1 MHKNI
6 IYIIGMAVA
15 LAACSSEDSITGDG
29 TLSGNG
35 KTPLPIH
42 ATLSTGSSVTR
53 AAGETF
59 VEGDELL
66 TYIRH
71 VTGGTKGSYTT
82 TTADQAPQLVTL
94 TKGSAGMT
102 VKDGAPDETTDLTA
116 TYTNT
121 SSTTTTGLYWDDFSA
136 GAKGDATD
144 LRTDGHGLQSYYG
157 YCYNGGTPST
167 TLTKET
173 GVLGWTVETDQS
185 TAAAVQHSDLL
196 WSAEQEKV
204 AYGHKDSRDDGTRSG
219 LTIPYTHAMSEV
231 TVTIK
236 AGSTFAGSTPFTST
250 TLTLNQMNTVATLT
264 APTKAYSST
273 TPANITMFAEAYD
286 TPLER
291 KFTAIVAPGTK
302 LKEGEKLLDIN
313 NADGNHYKVDISGTG
328 TGEMLY
334 DSKWAD
340 GHAVAEEGGKSY
352 IQTKPG
358 YNYHLD
364 ITIDK
369 TVVTVR
375 ATLQDWQEVDATGT
389 AKPDFAKDLTVTTA
403 GHTFTNGST
412 FSLFRLA
419 HSDASDEAAEREN
432 TAYEFAT
439 VPAYN
444 NSTSKWENTPVIY
457 WPDASTKYYF
467 RALATHVSGTAQP
480 WGIAKI
486 GSIAPAEAPSFTITH
501 STGPD
506 VLWGTTPAHNE
517 IAGDPI
523 TYNYTK
529 GAAIDPR
536 TDDVPIE
543 FIHAMSKVT
552 FKLETD
558 GTDGSD
564 IQPTNAKVNLASAN
578 ISISNLYVGSGTIKL
593 EDGSIE
599 PSGVKTADNAITGT
613 ATETDADDKPAS
625 TTTTIAELKV
635 LPQTIGDE
643 SVITITLPN
652 QSSAVY
658 KLQLNKCVVTG
669 GTTPITK
676 WESNKNYVYTI
687 RITKEEIQ
695 FRALVKDW
703 ENTEGSGD
711 ANLEWD

>member
-59 VEGDELL
+59 AEGDELL

-82 TTADQAPQLVTL
+82 TTADQAPRLVTL
-94 TKGSAGMT
+94 TKGSEGMT

-121 SSTTTTGLYWDDFSA
+121 SSTTTTGLYWDDFSSSVSA
-136 GAKGDATD
+136 DKD

-204 AYGHKDSRDDGTRSG
+204 SYNHSDARTGTRPG
-219 LTIPYTHAMSEV
+219 LSIPYTHAMSEV
-231 TVTIK
+231 TVDVV
-236 AGSTFAGSTPFTST
+236 AGIGFEGSPLTST
-250 TLTLNQMNTVATLT
+250 TLTLKDMYKTATMTAPAGTYVTDNTETDIIMYADENYTTGLTRTYTAIIAPDTKIQEGKTLLKLANIDDNDYTLT
-264 APTKAYSST
+264 ITGIEDGKMLHSDNWGKEHTVEGTAGGKYILTKPGVNYHLTVTVNKT
-273 TPANITMFAEAYD
+273 TIEVEAKLTNW
-286 TPLER
+286 TP
-291 KFTAIVAPGTK
+291 V
-302 LKEGEKLLDIN
+302 
-313 NADGNHYKVDISGTG
+313 NATG
-328 TGEMLY
+328 TGVIGYPSVDFDMSAL
-334 DSKWAD
+334 SAFSN
-340 GHAVAEEGGKSY
+340 GTS
-352 IQTKPG
+352 IQVFKLLKGDDT
-358 YNYHLD
+358 D
-364 ITIDK
+364 DESE
-369 TVVTVR
+369 R
-375 ATLQDWQEVDATGT
+375 
-389 AKPDFAKDLTVTTA
+389 
-403 GHTFTNGST
+403 TNEKYS
-412 FSLFRLA
+412 SP
-419 HSDASDEAAEREN
+419 
-432 TAYEFAT
+432 AT
-439 VPAYN
+439 VSTYDGTKWT
-444 NSTSKWENTPVIY
+444 NSPILY
-457 WPDASTKYYF
+457 WLNQTDEFYF
-467 RALATHVSGTAQP
+467 RAMSQANDNVQADNGETHTG
-480 WGIAKI
+480 GI
-486 GSIAPAEAPSFTITH
+486 
-501 STGPD
+501 D
-506 VLWGTTPAHNE
+506 VLWGTTPAHGTFAEGDALGARINE
-517 IAGDPI
+517 
-523 TYNYTK
+523 
-529 GAAIDPR
+529 
-536 TDDVPIE
+536 VPLA

-564 IQPTNAKVNLASAN
+564 ILATNAKVNLASAN

-599 PSGVKTADNAITGT
+599 PSGVKTTDNAITGT
-613 ATETDADDKPAS
+613 ATVTNASAKPAS
-625 TTTTIAELKV
+625 TTTDIAELKV

-652 QSSAVY
+652 QSDAVY
-658 KLQLNKCVVTG
+658 KLQLNKCVVAG
-669 GTTPITK
+669 GSTPITA

-703 ENTEGSGD
+703 ENTTGSGD